1 MKDIDK
7 ILASLMNNEKDSS
20 NDAIKAFSSILY
32 TFQEKIRIGDMLGKV
47 GDPRLSTPKDSQYW
61 VQVELEYTSLL
72 VGKYPVTTQEWRS
85 FIEGEDYHNDELW
98 SAEGLAWK
106 SKKKVSWLT
115 LAQSPKVVDFI
126 HLNQPVVGVS
136 WYEAEAY
143 ANLHGARLPDCQE
156 RIDIVRGKEKRVYP
170 WGKSFG
176 HGNSNTKEQGLERPA
191 AVGVFIHDRTPDGV
205 CDLAGNVGEWTS
217 EVYEGKA
224 RIHPGAWS
232 HDMMSSWSKAFD
244 SISPAARLNDL
255 GFRLVKDL

>member
-7 ILASLMNNEKDSS
+7 ILASLTDDNESAPQ
-20 NDAIKAFSSILY
+20 DAIKAFTSILY
-32 TFQEKIRIGDMLGKV
+32 TFEEKMRIGDMLGHV
-47 GDPRLSTPKDSQYW
+47 GDPRISTPMNSRYW
-61 VQVELEYTSLL
+61 AQVELEYTSLL
-72 VGKYPVTTQEWRS
+72 VAQFPVTVQEWRS
-85 FIEGEDYHNDELW
+85 FIGSDDYNNDDHW
-98 SAEGLAWK
+98 SPEGLAWK
-106 SKKKVSWLT
+106 AKKKISWLT
-115 LAQSPKVVDFI
+115 LAESPKVADFI
-126 HLNQPVVGVS
+126 HANQPVVGVS

-143 ANLHGARLPDCQE
+143 ANFHGARLPDCQE
-156 RIDIVRGKEKRVYP
+156 RIDIVRGKDKRVYP

-176 HGNSNTKEQGLERPA
+176 HGNSNTKEQGLERPT
-191 AVGVFIHDRTPDGV
+191 AVGLFIHDRTPEGIY
-205 CDLAGNVGEWTS
+205 DLAGNVGEWTS